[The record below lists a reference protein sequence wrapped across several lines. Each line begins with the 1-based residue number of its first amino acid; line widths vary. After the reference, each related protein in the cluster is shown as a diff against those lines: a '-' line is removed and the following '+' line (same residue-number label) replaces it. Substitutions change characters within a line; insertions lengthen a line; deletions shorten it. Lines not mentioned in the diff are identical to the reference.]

1 MFGQELKLLCL
12 KVDSSDLFA
21 NTRLISPEDGH
32 FVHLHWDLTAS
43 DGVSEVSGD
52 RAAVIC
58 LNLLLHTGFL
68 LRRDHFKSV
77 LDVYWALLYRYM
89 DYVLVLNFHLTISKA
104 SSVCLEQEIWLL
116 VCSSADLE
124 VEWSVLR
131 PIGPGLVHTRIALW
145 LVCVFQRVSPVHE
158 STPCFRLI
166 SDSLLRR
173 FRQWWVARTTVSFQL
188 WEKSG
193 LILNCRRRVRR
204 LPLWILL
211 SLIW

>member
-21 NTRLISPEDGH
+21 NTRLIGSEDGH
-32 FVHLHWDLTAS
+32 FVHLHWDLTAL
-43 DGVSEVSGD
+43 DGVGEVSGN

-68 LRRDHFKSV
+68 LRRDHFKGV
-77 LDVYWALLYRYM
+77 LDVYRALLYRYM
-89 DYVLVLNFHLTISKA
+89 DYVLVFNFHLTISKA
-104 SSVCLEQEIWLL
+104 SSVCLEQEVWLL

-145 LVCVFQRVSPVHE
+145 LVCVFQGVGPVHE
-158 STPCFRLI
+158 STPCFRLK
-166 SDSLLRR
+166 SHSLLRR
-173 FRQWWVARTTVSFQL
+173 FRHWWVARTTVSFQL

-193 LILNCRRRVRR
+193 LILCSRWRIRR

-211 SLIW
+211 CLIW